1 MIRFQKFI
9 WVVPFVLEDDES
21 IFLKTA
27 YPSRKMNARFGGS
40 NERKTNLDSYERQ
53 IESGIQ
59 SYVPIAGA
67 KRRKIQT
74 ILDTT
79 RKTKNI
85 NIRISQQDLASL
97 RRSAEQEGIP
107 YQTLISSV
115 LHKYLAGRLVDEVS
129 IRKSVEIL
137 SRKPGPRRASQ
148 FHPV

>member
-1 MIRFQKFI
+1 MK
-9 WVVPFVLEDDES
+9 
-21 IFLKTA
+21 
-27 YPSRKMNARFGGS
+27 RKITLNS
-40 NERKTNLDSYERQ
+40 DERQ
-53 IESGIQ
+53 VESGIQ
-59 SYVPIAGA
+59 SYVPISGA
-67 KRRKIQT
+67 KRRKIET

-85 NIRISQQDLASL
+85 NIRISQQDLESL

-137 SRKPGPRRASQ
+137 TRRPKAKAS
-148 FHPV
+148 

>member
-1 MIRFQKFI
+1 MK
-9 WVVPFVLEDDES
+9 
-21 IFLKTA
+21 
-27 YPSRKMNARFGGS
+27 RKII
-40 NERKTNLDSYERQ
+40 LDSDERQ
-53 IESGIQ
+53 VESRIHE
-59 SYVPIAGA
+59 YVPISGA
-67 KRRKIQT
+67 KRRKIET

-97 RRSAEQEGIP
+97 RRSAEQEGMP

-137 SRKPGPRRASQ
+137 SRKPRAKVS
-148 FHPV
+148 